1 MKRLLLIASL
11 SILTSLAPK
20 AFGGDSIPKGEWVI
34 VVGGPSLKQWEQYKA
49 QPHDHWWANFIR
61 AARLR
66 TEKLRDGLG
75 PDAAI
80 TWLVYKQGYLDRQPQ
95 ENQDLL
101 ALIESVRDKFNL
113 NLVWFRN
120 GDDVINYLNR
130 GKDRKRQKV
139 AGFEYFGHSNR
150 ACFMFDYSSNVD
162 SASKSFLHE
171 SQLRLINGWIFARNA
186 YIQSWGCHTGE
197 EMSDWWYTATGTR
210 MIGALGKTQFMMEEL
225 PILTSPGGKWVTAS
239 EKRSNKTN

>member
-1 MKRLLLIASL
+1 MKRLVLIASL
-11 SILTSLAPK
+11 SVLALS
-20 AFGGDSIPKGEWVI
+20 ANARDNVPKGEWI
-34 VVGGPSLKQWEQYKA
+34 ILVGGPSLKQWEQYKA
-49 QPHDHWWANFIR
+49 QPHDHWWANFVR

-66 TEKLRDGLG
+66 TEQLRDGLG
-75 PDAAI
+75 PDAPI

-95 ENQDLL
+95 ENQDLIG
-101 ALIESVRDKFNL
+101 LIETVRDKFNL

-120 GDDVINYLNR
+120 GDDVINYLNK
-130 GKDRKRQKV
+130 GQDRKHEKV

-162 SASKSFLHE
+162 SSAKSFLHE
-171 SQLRLINGWIFARNA
+171 SQLHQINGTVFAKNA

-197 EMSDWWYTATGTR
+197 EMSDWWYRATGTK

-225 PILTSPGGKWVTAS
+225 PVLTSPGGKWVTA
-239 EKRSNKTN
+239 RPDTNSPKNY

>member
-1 MKRLLLIASL
+1 MKRLLLIVSL
-11 SILTSLAPK
+11 SILALAPK
-20 AFGGDSIPKGEWVI
+20 AFGGDNVPKGEWVI

-49 QPHDHWWANFIR
+49 QPHDHWWANFVR

-66 TEKLRDGLG
+66 TEQLRDGLG
-75 PDAAI
+75 PNAPI
-80 TWLVYKQGYLDRQPQ
+80 TWMVYKQGYLDRQPQ
-95 ENQDLL
+95 ENQDLI
-101 ALIESVRDKFNL
+101 ALIESVRDKFNT
-113 NLVWFRN
+113 NLVWIRN
-120 GDDVINYLNR
+120 GDDVINYLNKGR
-130 GKDRKRQKV
+130 DRKRQRV

-171 SQLRLINGWIFARNA
+171 SQLRQINGWIFAHNA

-197 EMSDWWYTATGTR
+197 EMSDWWYHATGTR

-225 PILTSPGGKWVTAS
+225 PVLTSPGGKWVTAS
-239 EKRSNKTN
+239 EKLPTKTN